1 MKKKLLLILSL
12 SLFLAACGKNAS
24 KDTAKELE
32 SKQETQIES
41 VKETETDTNKET
53 KEETKAENNT
63 SSKVTGKSHNGTAK
77 ISYKAAEIKEMM
89 TSSYKGDKK
98 IAFLTFD
105 DGPNTS
111 ITPQVLDT
119 LKEKNVKATFFVV
132 GKFINETSGK
142 VLKRIYDEGHAVATH
157 SYTHDYQTL
166 YPGRKADADTLV
178 SEQKKSM
185 EKIRTYLGKDFNTG
199 AFRYPGGHMSWNQDS
214 LKKADKALRDA
225 GAEWIDWN
233 TMNGDAQPKKVGA
246 NDIARPTNVNEV
258 IKNFDKS
265 RTYIPHDK
273 VIVVLMHDAQ
283 GKDLTAKALPD
294 LIDHIKSEG
303 YEFGVIE

>member
-12 SLFLAACGKNAS
+12 SLFLVACGKNS
-24 KDTAKELE
+24 PKDTAKEIE
-32 SKQETQIES
+32 SKNETKIES
-41 VKETETDTNKET
+41 KNETKQET
-53 KEETKAENNT
+53 KEETKTENET

-89 TSSYKGDKK
+89 TGSYKGDKK

-132 GKFINETSGK
+132 GKFINETSGE
-142 VLKRIYDEGHAVATH
+142 VLKRIYNEGHAVATH

-166 YPGRKADADTLV
+166 YPGRKANADTLV
-178 SEQKKSM
+178 KEQKKTM